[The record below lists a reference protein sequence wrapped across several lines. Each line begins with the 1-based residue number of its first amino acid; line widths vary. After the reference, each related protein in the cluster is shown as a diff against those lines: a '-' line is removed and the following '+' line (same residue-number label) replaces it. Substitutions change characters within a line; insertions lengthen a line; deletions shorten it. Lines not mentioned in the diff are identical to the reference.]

1 MIAARSVVSA
11 GSLVPDPFDFA
22 AGLEVFG
29 EVLAVLAES
38 AEVDDSVDARS
49 RRCLDEVLS
58 AVPVPLLVARTPS
71 IHRVDEVI
79 GGVDGIA
86 IDIERRSQGVRFK
99 EVALNDVNARG
110 R

>member
-1 MIAARSVVSA
+1 VNHLETRAAGADDDRCPQRRERRIAR
-11 GSLVPDPFDFA
+11 PEDPFDFA

-71 IHRVDEVI
+71 IEWTR
-79 GGVDGIA
+79 
-86 IDIERRSQGVRFK
+86 
-99 EVALNDVNARG
+99 
-110 R
+110 